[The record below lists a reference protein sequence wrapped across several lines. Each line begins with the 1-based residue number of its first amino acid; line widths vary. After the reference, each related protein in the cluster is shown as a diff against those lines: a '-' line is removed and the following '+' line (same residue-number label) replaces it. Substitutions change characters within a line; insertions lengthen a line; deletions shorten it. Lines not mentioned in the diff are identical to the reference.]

1 MPNNELI
8 DFNGNRFL
16 DSTLHYRYRF
26 WMNTFCPLEFDRLFE
41 IFGSYSTEIIP
52 FLNIHRFYY
61 SETLD
66 ILERGKNPFPKFS
79 NDSDDEYEFSYFDKV
94 QTELFYVNWAKFFKD
109 IVVRNCKTNYD
120 PLDSYINSLHDMVEK
135 IPELPDILNDAID
148 PKIKAITDKYPQKCF
163 RLINQIMLTY
173 WRGSI
178 YDLLLSPIWNGI
190 TLDISELD
198 AYYEYSNDIKAL
210 DYFPADNLFA
220 YLKYVSD
227 RFSRCIKI
235 IVKIITSMNKM
246 NRRMAINYFSNYGI
260 IRNSDKFLIREIING
275 WCNNG
280 ILSTIDKFSYKE
292 NIVEVINK
300 SIRQNIVDTGSK
312 LILDYPLVI

>member
-1 MPNNELI
+1 MLNKELI
-8 DFNGNRFL
+8 EFNGDKFL
-16 DSTLHYRYRF
+16 TSTLHYRYRF
-26 WMNTFCPLEFDRLFE
+26 WMNLFCPMEFDRLFA
-41 IFGSYSTEIIP
+41 IFGTYSPEIIP
-52 FLNIHRFYY
+52 FLNIPRFYY

-79 NDSDDEYEFSYFDKV
+79 NDSEDEYEFSYFDKV
-94 QTELFYVNWAKFFKD
+94 QNELFYVNWAKFFKD
-109 IVVRNCKTNYD
+109 IVVNNCRTDYN
-120 PLDSYINSLHDMVEK
+120 PLDLCITSLHDMIEK
-135 IPELPDILNDAID
+135 IPEIPIILNDSID

-163 RLINQIMLTY
+163 RLINQIMITY
-173 WRGSI
+173 WRGSV
-178 YDLLLSPIWNGI
+178 YDLLLSPLWNGI
-190 TLDISELD
+190 TLDMCELD
-198 AYYEYSNDIKAL
+198 TYYEYSNDIKAL

-220 YLKYVSD
+220 YLKYASMC
-227 RFSRCIKI
+227 FIRCIKI
-235 IVKIITSMNKM
+235 IVKIIAAMNKM
-246 NRRMAINYFSNYGI
+246 NKRMAINHFSNYGI
-260 IRNSDKFLIREIING
+260 IRNSDKFFIREIING